1 MSGLTYGSEEGR
13 SVIAVTHLALAR
25 SQSVGTGILGTKEN
39 SPKGLFSFEL
49 ENEREANEKKNYH
62 IMRIYISVGGNFC
75 DWKQKSD

>member
-1 MSGLTYGSEEGR
+1 MEGR
-13 SVIAVTHLALAR
+13 SVIAVAHLALAR

-39 SPKGLFSFEL
+39 SPKGLFSFKL

-75 DWKQKSD
+75 GWKQKSD